1 MEDLNVDEV
10 SITQDEQEVG
20 SGKLLGSGA
29 GCLAGEEKLF
39 LKYEDKYWKE

>member
-10 SITQDEQEVG
+10 SMTQDRQGVG

-29 GCLAGEEKLF
+29 GCLAVEEKFF